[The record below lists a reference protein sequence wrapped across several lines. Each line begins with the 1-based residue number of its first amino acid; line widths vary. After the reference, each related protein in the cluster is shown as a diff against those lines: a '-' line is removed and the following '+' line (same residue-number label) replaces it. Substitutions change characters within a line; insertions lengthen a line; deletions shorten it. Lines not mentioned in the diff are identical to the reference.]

1 MSKKKRLARQ
11 SWQGRKG
18 DEYRNGKAR
27 GHPVKVVGVVAHSH
41 NLGDDSLTG
50 PLDTKDL
57 SKFLQVVSS
66 RFTDGEDCISKPAH
80 AQVTEL
86 LVEKLDTKLAG
97 QERDILNNG
106 KSYPPLLILSELYDC
121 REKRLREQI
130 DANNCMLSA

>member
-1 MSKKKRLARQ
+1 ML
-11 SWQGRKG
+11 GHGG
-18 DEYRNGKAR
+18 DL
-27 GHPVKVVGVVAHSH
+27 GHDG
-41 NLGDDSLTG
+41 LTG

-57 SKFLQVVSS
+57 SKLLQVVSS
-66 RFTDGEDCISKPAH
+66 RFTNGEDCISKPAH

-97 QERDILNNG
+97 QGRDILNNG

>member
-11 SWQGRKG
+11 SWHGKG
-18 DEYRNGKAR
+18 DKYRNGKAR

-50 PLDTKDL
+50 PLNTKDL
-57 SKFLQVVSS
+57 SKLLQVVSS
-66 RFTDGEDCISKPAH
+66 RFTNGENCISKPAH
-80 AQVTEL
+80 TQVAEL

-106 KSYPPLLILSELYDC
+106 KSYPPLLIFSELYDC
-121 REKRLREQI
+121 GEKRLREQI
-130 DANNCMLSA
+130 DANYYVLSV